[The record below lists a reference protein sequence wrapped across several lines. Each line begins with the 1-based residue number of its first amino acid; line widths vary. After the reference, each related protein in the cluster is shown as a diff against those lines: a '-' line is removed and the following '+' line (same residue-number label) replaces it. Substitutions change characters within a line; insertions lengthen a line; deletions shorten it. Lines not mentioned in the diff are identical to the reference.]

1 MSGRVIRFTIPYPAT
16 SGGRKDWCKR
26 YGMNALYAGLHWA
39 VRKKNADYW
48 HELTRLSMQRAAL
61 RKAPVPYPVKVV
73 FYYDDRLDCDNHAYI
88 SKMVV
93 DGMKGWLIEDDSR
106 RYVRSV
112 ENRFWDE
119 PSGVIGVELREVKL

>member
-1 MSGRVIRFTIPYPAT
+1 
-16 SGGRKDWCKR
+16 
-26 YGMNALYAGLHWA
+26 
-39 VRKKNADYW
+39 
-48 HELTRLSMQRAAL
+48 
-61 RKAPVPYPVKVV
+61 
-73 FYYDDRLDCDNHAYI
+73 
-88 SKMVV
+88 MVV